1 MKKSVKIYKE
11 NYENLPERFAK
22 KIEHDI
28 SYLLDAGI
36 PDLKKIYL
44 FGSCARGEV
53 RSSSDV
59 DLMVLTEHRI
69 KDREK
74 AANIRWT
81 LDEEIQGVATDI
93 VFMHEEQDRE
103 RTVFGNVLNRDKK
116 LIVEVLE

>member
-81 LDEEIQGVATDI
+81 LDEEIQGVTTDI